1 MGRFLRMAT
10 ILLVTLPLVG
20 VAAGAK
26 QARYRVAVVVDAD
39 LGLVLGGSAGG
50 KWMNDAQASAYLRGG
65 ESYRVYSLTKRL
77 GTATG
82 TKPRYVD
89 ETPYVQAHVVHLTP
103 EPRADAIAILGGWNA
118 LPRVPKSER
127 TDQRVYQDIVRSVLN
142 RKGISD
148 PVVRITQVL
157 RVDLEEDG
165 VDEVLLSATS
175 RPRERLFN
183 QTEKGDYSLVLLRKV
198 ISGEPTTVV
207 LDGGYQRTAP
217 PEDQPPLIAVYR
229 IKAVLDAN
237 GDGTQEVFVAWEC
250 YEGEGTGVY
259 AVKKGRAVKILEQGV
274 GA

>member
-1 MGRFLRMAT
+1 MGRLHWAAMVPLAA
-10 ILLVTLPLVG
+10 LLLTG
-20 VAAGAK
+20 VASGAK
-26 QARYRVAVVVDAD
+26 KAQHRVAVVVDPH

-50 KWMNDAQASAYLRGG
+50 KWMDDAQASAYLRGG
-65 ESYRVYSLTKRL
+65 ESYQVYSLTKRL

-82 TKPRYVD
+82 TKPSYVD
-89 ETPYVQAHVVHLTP
+89 ETPHSQAHVVHLRP
-103 EPRADAIAILGGWNA
+103 APPADAIAILGGWNA

-148 PVVRITQVL
+148 PVIRITQVL
-157 RVDLEEDG
+157 RVDLEGDG
-165 VDEVLLSATS
+165 VDEALLTAAS

-183 QTEKGDYSLVLLRKV
+183 RTEKGDYSLVILRKV
-198 ISGEPTTVV
+198 ISGKPTTIV

-217 PEDQPPLIAVYR
+217 AEGEPPLIPVYR

-237 GDGTQEVFVAWEC
+237 GDGTQEVFVAWEY
-250 YEGEGTGVY
+250 YEGWGTDVY
-259 AVKKGRAVKILEQGV
+259 AVKGGRAVKILEQGV